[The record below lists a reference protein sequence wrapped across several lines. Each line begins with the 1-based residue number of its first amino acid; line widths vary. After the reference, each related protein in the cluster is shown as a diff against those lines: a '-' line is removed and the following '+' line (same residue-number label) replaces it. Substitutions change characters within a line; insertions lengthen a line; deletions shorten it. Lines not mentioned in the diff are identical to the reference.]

1 MSNLV
6 YNQFQSIYY
15 LDAQQNLKLQGVMV
29 LMIQDDII
37 IHAANLSK
45 GFSVR
50 KKKDKNRINRFFSRK
65 EYDTVHAVQDVSFQI
80 KKGEFVGLIGNN
92 GAGKSTLIKMM
103 SGILQCTGGELL
115 VFGRDPCKNR
125 IENNKRLSVVF
136 GQRTQLKWD
145 LSVMD
150 TFRLLKIIYEI
161 DDDVYQ
167 SNVNQFVEMFDMEQF
182 LHRQVRTLSLG
193 QRMRCEI
200 SAALLHNPELI
211 FLDEPTIGLDVFSK
225 DIIADFLLEIKKRRK
240 TTLILTTHDLNEIS
254 KICDRTILVERGSI
268 VLDKPVDDFMK
279 LGNAV
284 KSIEIVT
291 QNREPVLDGLDPDA
305 EVFLEDYGVRVA
317 NVEAEKVQNVVTT
330 LMRNNV
336 ILDIKISETSFTDI
350 IKKIYKGG
358 VHICDFTKKIET
370 RY

>member
-1 MSNLV
+1 MQWKGVSTIM
-6 YNQFQSIYY
+6 QSI
-15 LDAQQNLKLQGVMV
+15 
-29 LMIQDDII
+29 QDHAII
-37 IHAANLSK
+37 YAANLTK
-45 GFSVR
+45 EFPVR
-50 KKKDKNRINRFFSRK
+50 KKKSKTGFLGIFSKR

-80 KKGEFVGLIGNN
+80 KKGEFVGLVGNN

-103 SGILQCTGGELL
+103 SGILQYTGGELR
-115 VFGRDPCKNR
+115 VFGRDPCKSR
-125 IENNKRLSVVF
+125 MENNKRLSVVF

-145 LSVMD
+145 LSVME

-167 SNVNQFVEMFDMEQF
+167 SNVDRFVQMFDMEPF

-200 SAALLHNPELI
+200 SAALLHNPELV

-225 DIIADFLLEIKKRRK
+225 DIIADFLLEIRKKRN

-254 KICDRTILVERGSI
+254 KICDRTILVEHGTI
-268 VLDKPVDDFMK
+268 VLDKPIDDFMK

-284 KSIEIVT
+284 KSIEIAT
-291 QNREPVLDGLDPDA
+291 QNREPVWTGLDPDT
-305 EVFLEDYGVRVA
+305 EIFPEDYGVRVA
-317 NVEAEKVQNVVTT
+317 NVEAGKVQSVVST
-330 LMRNNV
+330 LMKNNV

-350 IKKIYKGG
+350 IKKIYQGG
-358 VHICDFTKKIET
+358 VSIGEFREKN
-370 RY
+370 

>member
-1 MSNLV
+1 
-6 YNQFQSIYY
+6 
-15 LDAQQNLKLQGVMV
+15 
-29 LMIQDDII
+29 MIEDNVV

-45 GFSVR
+45 DFPVR
-50 KKKDKNRINRFFSRK
+50 KKKSKTGILGLFSKR
-65 EYDTVHAVQDVSFQI
+65 EYDAVHAVRDISFQI
-80 KKGEFVGLIGNN
+80 NKGEFVGLVGNN

-103 SGILQCTGGELL
+103 SGILQYTGGELQI
-115 VFGRDPCKNR
+115 FGKDPCKSR
-125 IENNKRLSVVF
+125 LENNKRLSVVF

-145 LSVMD
+145 LSVME

-167 SNVNQFVEMFDMEQF
+167 SNVDQFVEMFDMEPF

-200 SAALLHNPELI
+200 SAALLHNPELV

-225 DIIADFLLEIKKRRK
+225 DIIADFLLEIRKKRD

-254 KICDRTILVERGSI
+254 KICDRTILVEHGSI
-268 VLDKPVDDFMK
+268 VLDKPIDDFMK

-284 KSIEIVT
+284 KSIEIAT
-291 QNREPVLDGLDPDA
+291 QNKEPIWDGLDADI
-305 EVFLEDYGVRVA
+305 EVFPEEYGVRIA
-317 NVEAEKVQNVVTT
+317 NVEAGKVQNVVSM
-330 LMRNNV
+330 LMKNNV

-350 IKKIYKGG
+350 IKKIYQGG
-358 VHICDFTKKIET
+358 VSVGDFHE
-370 RY
+370 RD